1 MSAILVPGAWPA
13 YIASVQLTVSVGGG
27 APPRRLSIATGKDFV
42 LNR

>member
-13 YIASVQLTVSVGGG
+13 YIASDQLTASVEGG
-27 APPRRLSIATGKDFV
+27 APPQHSSIATGKDFV